1 MVSLVAGIL
10 FAINY
15 YLFFKK
21 EGYDKGFISLL
32 IIMPMIVCVTMLL
45 VSNDI
50 AKAFS
55 LGGVFALMRF
65 KTSIKSMKN
74 VGYLFSTIVIGFS
87 CGLTYYLLSI
97 VVTIVLLLVIT
108 VLNILA
114 IKKFKTNYYIKI
126 VLPESLEYED
136 IFKDLF
142 DEYLKSATLKKIKTT
157 DFGSLNE
164 LTYLIVTKN
173 HFNKKE
179 FIDKLRTKKWQFEY
193 YTFNII

>member
-1 MVSLVAGIL
+1 
-10 FAINY
+10 
-15 YLFFKK
+15 
-21 EGYDKGFISLL
+21 
-32 IIMPMIVCVTMLL
+32 MPMIVCVTMLL

-65 KTSIKSMKN
+65 KTSIKSMKD

-97 VVTIVLLLVIT
+97 VVMIVLLLVIT

-114 IKKFKTNYYIKI
+114 IKKFKTNYYRLKI

-136 IFKDLF
+136 IVKDLF

-157 DFGSLNE
+157 NFGSLNE

>member
-32 IIMPMIVCVTMLL
+32 IIMPMIVCVTMFL

-65 KTSIKSMKN
+65 KTSIKSMKD

-126 VLPESLEYED
+126 GLPESLEYED

-142 DEYLKSATLKKIKTT
+142 DEYLKSATLK
-157 DFGSLNE
+157 N
-164 LTYLIVTKN
+164 KN
-173 HFNKKE
+173 N
-179 FIDKLRTKKWQFEY
+179 
-193 YTFNII
+193 

>member
-32 IIMPMIVCVTMLL
+32 IITSMIVCVTMLL

-65 KTSIKSMKN
+65 KTSIKSMKD

-126 VLPESLEYED
+126 GLPESLEYED

-142 DEYLKSATLKKIKTT
+142 DEYLKSATLK
-157 DFGSLNE
+157 N
-164 LTYLIVTKN
+164 KN
-173 HFNKKE
+173 N
-179 FIDKLRTKKWQFEY
+179 
-193 YTFNII
+193 